1 MKNIQELLARH
12 EAMKSK
18 GLRLTDWDIMEWI
31 NILDAFIDI
40 SVELESEYEEA
51 KRHLDNIFDTEHILL
66 KEQEGGS
73 DKVIAGKVKSKY
85 ENELIELAKM
95 KKWKTL
101 AKAKQES
108 INHYINQ
115 GKRIVK

>member
-1 MKNIQELLARH
+1 MGNIQDLLARH
-12 EAMKSK
+12 EALKSK

-40 SVELESEYEEA
+40 SVELESEYDET
-51 KRHLDNIFDTEHILL
+51 KRQLDNIIDTEHILL
-66 KEQEGGS
+66 KEQEGWS

-85 ENELIELAKM
+85 EKEYIELAMM

-101 AKAKQES
+101 AKAKQTS
-108 INHYINQ
+108 IEHYINQ
-115 GKRIVK
+115 AKRIVK